1 MSFSTQFSRSSRFLS
16 VVTATLVVWGCS
28 PDTEAPAPQG
38 AAVPAASVA
47 TQSLESGISETQV
60 IGIDLEGMDNS
71 VLPNDDFFS
80 YANGGWVEDTAIPA
94 DRTRYG
100 NFNILRDDSQVAL
113 RGIIESAASTEG
125 KIPGTDAQ
133 KVGDFYA
140 SFMDTALINDLG
152 AQPIE
157 SQLEAISRI
166 QNKSD
171 VTKTFAE
178 FGRQGLQRPLSFFV
192 NNDLK
197 QTDQYAIY
205 LNQSGLGLPDRD
217 DYFAEDER
225 GQKIRTSYAAYVET
239 LFQLAGFED
248 AAQRAETILSIES
261 ALASHH
267 WTRVQNRDR
276 NKTYN
281 RLSAKELHKRL
292 GGFDWSAFA
301 EGLGLEDAE
310 HIIVRQPSY
319 LEGLATVFAQ
329 VDVDEWQDYLRYKL
343 ISGYASYLSQPF
355 VDAEFEFYRRA
366 LRGAKEPQPR
376 WKRAVNNIDNMIG
389 ELVGKVYV
397 AEYFPPAAKARMDE
411 LVNNLRAAMR
421 ESILDARWMDEATQ
435 AEALTKLEK
444 FTAKIGYPD
453 QWIDYAKLEIT
464 ATDLV
469 GNVRRAQEFE
479 FERNRAKLGGP
490 IQRHEWFM
498 TPQTVN
504 AYYNPAMN
512 EIVFP
517 AAIMQP
523 PFFDLNADDAA
534 NYGAIGTV
542 IGHELGHGFDD
553 QGRKTDGDGELRDWW
568 TEASASEY
576 KERADRLVEQYSAYE
591 PLKGLSL
598 NGELTLGEN
607 IGDLGGVSI
616 AYRAYQKSL
625 QGKKSPVMGGL
636 TGEQRFF
643 IAFAQAFRGKYRED
657 ELARRI
663 KTDPHSPVRYR
674 VNGVVPNVDA
684 FYEAFG
690 VTSSQAMYRAPEE
703 RITIW

>member
-1 MSFSTQFSRSSRFLS
+1 MFVPHQLRRWSRLIPL
-16 VVTATLVVWGCS
+16 LVILAGCS
-28 PDTEAPAPQG
+28 PDSDAPAVQG
-38 AAVPAASVA
+38 TAVPTAAAAS
-47 TQSLESGISETQV
+47 QSLEASSPADILG
-60 IGIDLEGMDNS
+60 IGIDLEGMDLD
-71 VLPNDDFFS
+71 VLPNDDFYT
-80 YANGGWVEDTAIPA
+80 YANGGWIENTAIPA

-100 NFNILRDDSQVAL
+100 NFNILRDTSQAAL
-113 RGIIESAASTEG
+113 RGIIEDAASAPG
-125 KIPGTDAQ
+125 KIEGTDSQ
-133 KVGDFYA
+133 KVGDFYT
-140 SFMDTALINDLG
+140 SFMDTALINDRG

-157 SQLEAISRI
+157 EQLKAVDQIE
-166 QNKSD
+166 NKQG
-171 VTKTFAE
+171 VIAAFAD

-197 QTDQYAIY
+197 QTDQYALY

-225 GQKIRTSYAAYVET
+225 AQKIRASYQTYIET
-239 LFQLAGFED
+239 MFKLAGFAE
-248 AAQRAETILSIES
+248 AEQRANTVLAIES
-261 ALASHH
+261 ALAEHH

-281 RLSAKELHKRL
+281 RLDAAELQRRL
-292 GGFDWSAFA
+292 GEFDWKHFA
-301 EGLGLEDAE
+301 EGLGLAGSG

-319 LEGLATVFAQ
+319 LEGFARVFNEVG
-329 VDVDEWQDYLRYKL
+329 VDQWQDYLRYKL
-343 ISGYASYLSQPF
+343 VSGYAPYLSQPF

-366 LRGAKEPQPR
+366 LRGAEAPQPR

-411 LVNNLRAAMR
+411 LVENLRAAMR
-421 ESILDARWMDEATQ
+421 DSILDAKWMDEETQ
-435 AEALTKLEK
+435 AQALTKLEK

-453 QWIDYAKLEIT
+453 KWIDYTKLAISPS
-464 ATDLV
+464 DLV

-523 PFFDLNADDAA
+523 PFFDLEADDAA

-568 TEASASEY
+568 TEASAAEY
-576 KERADRLVEQYSAYE
+576 RQRADQLVRQYSAYQ
-591 PLKGLSL
+591 PLEGLPI

-616 AYRAYQKSL
+616 AFRAYQKSL
-625 QGKKSPVMGGL
+625 GGEAAPVMEGF

-643 IAFAQAFRGKYRED
+643 IAFAQAFRGKYRAD

-663 KTDPHSPVRYR
+663 KTDPHSPGRYR
-674 VNGVVPNVDA
+674 VNGVVPNVNS
-684 FYEAFG
+684 FYEAFDVEPTQG
-690 VTSSQAMYRAPEE
+690 MYRAPED
-703 RITIW
+703 RVAIW

>member
-1 MSFSTQFSRSSRFLS
+1 MSFSITSGSPSRLLPALAAVSLI
-16 VVTATLVVWGCS
+16 WGCS
-28 PDTEAPAPQG
+28 PESDAPASQG
-38 AAVPAASVA
+38 ALVSSPSVA
-47 TQSLESGISETQV
+47 QSLDSGSSSSELV
-60 IGIDLEGMDNS
+60 IGIDLAGMDEEVS
-71 VLPNDDFFS
+71 PNDDFYT
-80 YANGGWVEDTAIPA
+80 YANGGWMQDTAIPA
-94 DRTRYG
+94 DKTRYG
-100 NFNILRDDSQVAL
+100 NFNILGDTSQQAL
-113 RGIIESAASTEG
+113 RGIIEAAAAAEG
-125 KIPGTDAQ
+125 KIEGTDAQ
-133 KVGDFYA
+133 KVGDFYT
-140 SFMDTALINDLG
+140 SFMNTALANDLG
-152 AQPIE
+152 IQPIE
-157 SQLEAISRI
+157 KQLEAIGNVN
-166 QNKSD
+166 NKMD
-171 VTKTFAE
+171 VIKTFAE

-225 GQKIRTSYAAYVET
+225 SQKIRASYESYVES
-239 LFQLAGFED
+239 LFRLAGFED
-248 AAQRAETILSIES
+248 AAQRAETVLIIEA
-261 ALASHH
+261 ALAEHH

-276 NKTYN
+276 NRTYN
-281 RLSAKELHKRL
+281 RLSAQELSKRL
-292 GGFDWSAFA
+292 GGFDWAVFA
-301 EGLGLEDAE
+301 EGLGLKNEG
-310 HIIVRQPSY
+310 HVIVRQPSY
-319 LEGLATVFAQ
+319 LEGFATVFAD
-329 VDVDEWQDYLRYKL
+329 VDVDQWQDYLRYKL
-343 ISGYASYLSQPF
+343 ISGYAPYLSQPF

-366 LRGAKEPQPR
+366 LRGAQEPQPR
-376 WKRAVNNIDNMIG
+376 WKRAVDNIDNMIG

-411 LVNNLRAAMR
+411 LVKNLRAAMR
-421 ESILDARWMDEATQ
+421 ESILEAKWMDEATQ

-453 QWIDYAKLEIT
+453 QWIDYSKLEISP
-464 ATDLV
+464 ADLV

-576 KERADRLVEQYSAYE
+576 KNRADQLVKQYGGYE
-591 PLKGLSL
+591 PIKGLPL
-598 NGELTLGEN
+598 NGQLTLGEN

-625 QGKKSPVMGGL
+625 NGEKSPVMEGL

-690 VTSSQAMYRAPEE
+690 VSPANAMYMAPED
-703 RITIW
+703 RVTIW